1 MKTVRIG
8 CGAGFSGDRIDPA
21 VELVEHGALDFLA
34 FECLAERTIA
44 LAQLDLRRNPQGG
57 FDPLLEKRFRAVLPA
72 ARANGVRIVTN
83 MGAANPLGAARA
95 VAGIARSL
103 GLSGLKV
110 AAVLGD
116 DVLSMIDHSELPLT
130 DRQGSVADLQ
140 ADLISANAYL
150 GSEPIVEA
158 LNLGADIVVTGRVG
172 DPSLF
177 LAPLIHTFG
186 WQADDWERLARGT
199 AVGHML
205 ECAGQL
211 TGGYFADPGRK
222 TVPGLARLGFP
233 FADVDQDGN
242 AVFSKVA
249 GSGGMVTVE
258 TCKEQLLY
266 EVLDPS
272 AYVQPDVTADFSC
285 AKLESL
291 GGDRVALTGIRGIPR
306 PDHLKVSVGYRDG
319 FIAEGEIS
327 YAGLGAAERGQ
338 LALDIIR
345 ERVALLGLDFAELD
359 LSLIGLNSVD
369 LRSKPAQPAEVR
381 ARIAGRSHSEAA
393 AQELTQ
399 EVEALYTNG
408 PAGGGGVRKSL
419 RAVVAIASAL
429 IERSSIT
436 PLIHMEEA

>member
-21 VELVEHGALDFLA
+21 VELVEKGALDFLA

-44 LAQLDLRRNPQGG
+44 LAQLDLQRNPLGG
-57 FDPLLEKRFRAVLPA
+57 FDPLLEQRFRAVLPA

-83 MGAANPLGAARA
+83 MGAANPLGAVRA
-95 VAGIARSL
+95 ITEVAGSL

-110 AAVLGD
+110 AAILGD
-116 DVLSMIDHSELPLT
+116 NVMSTIDQSALTLT
-130 DRQGSVADLQ
+130 DRKGSVADLQ
-140 ADLISANAYL
+140 SSLISANAYL
-150 GSEPIVEA
+150 GSEGIVEA
-158 LNLGADIVVTGRVG
+158 LGLGADIVVTGRVG

-177 LAPLIHTFG
+177 VAPLIHSFG
-186 WQADDWERLARGT
+186 WRPDDWERLARGT

-222 TVPGLARLGFP
+222 DVPELARLGFP
-233 FADVDQDGN
+233 YADVDEDGN
-242 AVFSKVA
+242 AVFSKVP
-249 GSGGMVTVE
+249 GSGGMLSID

-272 AYVQPDVTADFSC
+272 SYVQPDVIANF
-285 AKLESL
+285 AGAQLENA
-291 GGDRVALTGIRGIPR
+291 GPDRVALSGISGAPR
-306 PDHLKVSVGYRDG
+306 PEQLKVSVGYRDG

-327 YAGLGAAERGQ
+327 YAGPGAAQRGQ

-359 LSLIGLNSVD
+359 MSLIGLNSVG
-369 LRSKPAQPAEVR
+369 LRGKRAEPAEVR
-381 ARIAGRSHSEAA
+381 ARIAGRSLSEATA
-393 AQELTQ
+393 RQLTH

-408 PAGGGGVRKSL
+408 PAGGGGVRKSV
-419 RAVVAIASAL
+419 REVVAIASTL
-429 IERSSIT
+429 IDRSRIKT
-436 PLIHMEEA
+436 TIHIEES

>member
-1 MKTVRIG
+1 MQTVRIG

-21 VELVEHGALDFLA
+21 VELVEKGALNFLA

-44 LAQLDLRRNPQGG
+44 LAQLELQGNPEGG
-57 FDPLLEKRFRAVLPA
+57 FDPLLEQRFRAVLPA

-83 MGAANPLGAARA
+83 MGAANPLGAART
-95 VAGIARSL
+95 VAGVARSL
-103 GLSGLKV
+103 GIRGLKV
-110 AAVLGD
+110 AAVVGD
-116 DVLSMIDHSELPLT
+116 NVLPIIDHSALPLT

-140 ADLISANAYL
+140 AELISANAYL
-150 GSEPIVEA
+150 GSGAIVEA
-158 LNLGADIVVTGRVG
+158 LDLGADIVVTGRVG

-177 LAPLIHTFG
+177 VAPLIHSFG
-186 WQADDWERLARGT
+186 WRADDWERLARGT

-222 TVPGLARLGFP
+222 DVPGLARLGFP
-233 FADVDQDGN
+233 YADVDQDGN

-249 GSGGMVTVE
+249 GSGGMVTVD

-272 AYVQPDVTADFSC
+272 AYIQPDVVADFTG
-285 AKLESL
+285 ARLESVGL
-291 GGDRVALTGIRGIPR
+291 DRVSLKGISGAPR
-306 PDHLKVSVGYRDG
+306 PEQLKVSVGYRDG

-327 YAGLGAAERGQ
+327 YAGPGAAERGQ

-345 ERVALLGLDFAELD
+345 ERVALLGLEFAELD
-359 LSLIGLNSVD
+359 LSLIGLNSVG
-369 LRSKPAQPAEVR
+369 LRGKRAEPAEVR
-381 ARIAGRSHSEAA
+381 ARIAGRSLSEITARK
-393 AQELTQ
+393 LTH

-419 RAVVAIASAL
+419 REVVAIASTL
-429 IERSSIT
+429 IDRSSIT
-436 PLIHMEEA
+436 PSIHMEES

>member
-1 MKTVRIG
+1 MQTVRIG

-21 VELVEHGALDFLA
+21 VELVEKGALNFLA

-44 LAQLDLRRNPQGG
+44 LAQLELQGNPEGG
-57 FDPLLEKRFRAVLPA
+57 FDPLLEQRFRAVLPA

-83 MGAANPLGAARA
+83 MGAANPLGAART
-95 VAGIARSL
+95 VAGVARSL
-103 GLSGLKV
+103 GIRGLKV
-110 AAVLGD
+110 AAVVGD
-116 DVLSMIDHSELPLT
+116 NVLPIIDHSALPLT

-140 ADLISANAYL
+140 AELISANAYL
-150 GSEPIVEA
+150 GSGAIVEA
-158 LNLGADIVVTGRVG
+158 LDLGADIVVTGRVG

-177 LAPLIHTFG
+177 VAPLIHSFG
-186 WQADDWERLARGT
+186 WRADDWERLARGT

-222 TVPGLARLGFP
+222 DVPGLARLGFP
-233 FADVDQDGN
+233 YADVDQDGN

-249 GSGGMVTVE
+249 GSGGMVTVD
-258 TCKEQLLY
+258 TCTEQLLY

-272 AYVQPDVTADFSC
+272 AYIQPDVVADFTG
-285 AKLESL
+285 ARLESVGL
-291 GGDRVALTGIRGIPR
+291 DRVSLKGISGAPR
-306 PDHLKVSVGYRDG
+306 PEQLKVSVGYRDG

-327 YAGLGAAERGQ
+327 YAGPGAAERGQ

-345 ERVALLGLDFAELD
+345 ERVALLGLEFAELD
-359 LSLIGLNSVD
+359 LSLIGLNSVG
-369 LRSKPAQPAEVR
+369 LRGKRAEPAEVR
-381 ARIAGRSHSEAA
+381 ARIAGRSLNEFTARK
-393 AQELTQ
+393 LTH

-419 RAVVAIASAL
+419 REVVAIASTL
-429 IERSSIT
+429 IDRSSIT
-436 PLIHMEEA
+436 PSIHMEES